1 MMNEQQYAVQAG
13 GKEIRKRRRRE
24 AEVEKEKKP
33 RCYDVAAVPRG
44 VTCAGRVTVPL
55 VCVSRLS
62 LSCISLH
69 THKCTVDMRDAVQAI
84 LRLLYMH
91 VSMHQA
97 LHGSPVA
104 I

>member
-1 MMNEQQYAVQAG
+1 MMMNEQQYAVQTG
-13 GKEIRKRRRRE
+13 GKEIRKDDVVKPKLKRRKSRGAMTWLLSRE
-24 AEVEKEKKP
+24 
-33 RCYDVAAVPRG
+33 RSRVP
-44 VTCAGRVTVPL
+44 AGSL
-55 VCVSRLS
+55 CVSDMCLDS

-69 THKCTVDMRDAVQAI
+69 THMCTVDMRDAVQAI

-91 VSMHQA
+91 RSMHQA